1 MTSKVTAKLPLGVAF
16 SMLLI
21 SLALFVGCK
30 QEVAP
35 QDSYTPPGYGATVG
49 YLTDTTWKSGNE
61 TIKFGAEGS
70 VSVPDS
76 MKKMDIERYGKIF
89 SFELGDFTYSV
100 SGTTVTISAKVK
112 KVPELPAFV
121 QGSPSKE
128 PEMPKDEEFLP
139 EGSEGAESEQVSWP
153 KVGDIIEIAT
163 CTIGATASSGTTS
176 SGDGTYGDY
185 TSGNGTKDDYTSG
198 EQKGESNGTQ
208 GSSTST
214 SGIYKYY
221 QMKVSKFGEEQT
233 FTMENRPTSGD
244 KFVGTYYNGHGVKQI
259 QINKDNTFVRF
270 TAGGK
275 DISYWKDNED
285 GTISVSSEPFTN
297 SSISGT
303 SSTSPTIYYL
313 YPHALRSSGNT
324 YYK

>member
-30 QEVAP
+30 QEA
-35 QDSYTPPGYGATVG
+35 DNSYTPPGYGATVG
-49 YLTDTTWKSGNE
+49 YLTDTTWKNGNE

-76 MKKMDIERYGKIF
+76 MKKIDTEFGVV
-89 SFELGDFTYSV
+89 ELGDFTYSA
-100 SGTTVTISAKVK
+100 SGTISAKVK
-112 KVPELPAFV
+112 KTKGTEGISEL
-121 QGSPSKE
+121 
-128 PEMPKDEEFLP
+128 L
-139 EGSEGAESEQVSWP
+139 SEGN
-153 KVGDIIEIAT
+153 IIDVAT
-163 CTIGATASSGTTS
+163 FSIGTTASSGTTS
-176 SGDGTYGDY
+176 SGDGTYGDS
-185 TSGNGTKDDYTSG
+185 TSDTGTK
-198 EQKGESNGTQ
+198 EQKGESASTGTQ

-221 QMKVSKFGEEQT
+221 QMEVSIELGGVLKFGEEKT

-270 TAGGK
+270 TSGGK
-275 DISYWKDNED
+275 DISYWKDNYN

>member
-30 QEVAP
+30 QDVAP

-49 YLTDTTWKSGNE
+49 YLTDTTWKSGND

-70 VSVPDS
+70 VTVPNS
-76 MKKMDIERYGKIF
+76 MKKIDGVV
-89 SFELGDFTYSV
+89 ELGDFTYSV
-100 SGTTVTISAKVK
+100 FGTTVTISAKVK
-112 KVPELPAFV
+112 NASADLSGWISA
-121 QGSPSKE
+121 
-128 PEMPKDEEFLP
+128 
-139 EGSEGAESEQVSWP
+139 
-153 KVGDIIEIAT
+153 GDIIDVAT
-163 CTIGATASSGTTS
+163 CTIGTTASSGTT
-176 SGDGTYGDY
+176 Y
-185 TSGNGTKDDYTSG
+185 DDYTSG
-198 EQKGESNGTQ
+198 DGTKEGSTSGDTTYDDYTSGDKKGESASNGTQ

-221 QMKVSKFGEEQT
+221 QMEVTPDFPVTNGSMT
-233 FTMENRPTSGD
+233 FTMENKPTSGD
-244 KFVGTYYNGHGVKQI
+244 KFVGTYYDKQGI
-259 QINKDNTFVRF
+259 KSVQINKDGTFVSF
-270 TAGGK
+270 TSGGK
-275 DISYWKDNED
+275 DISYWKDNHN

-313 YPHALRSSGNT
+313 YPHALMYNGSAKF
-324 YYK
+324 YK

>member
-30 QEVAP
+30 QDVAP

-70 VSVPDS
+70 VSVPNS
-76 MKKMDIERYGKIF
+76 MKKRDIGLEGKIF
-89 SFELGDFTYSV
+89 SLELGDFTYSV
-100 SGTTVTISAKVK
+100 SSTTVTISAKVK
-112 KVPELPAFV
+112 KAPADL
-121 QGSPSKE
+121 S
-128 PEMPKDEEFLP
+128 EFY
-139 EGSEGAESEQVSWP
+139 SE
-153 KVGDIIEIAT
+153 GDIIDVAT
-163 CTIGATASSGTTS
+163 CTIGTTASSGTTS
-176 SGDGTYGDY
+176 SGDTAYGDSTSDDTAY
-185 TSGNGTKDDYTSG
+185 DDSTSGDK
-198 EQKGESNGTQ
+198 KGESAGTQ

-221 QMKVSKFGEEQT
+221 QMKVSPELGGVQFGEEKT

-275 DISYWKDNED
+275 DISYWKDNDD

>member
-30 QEVAP
+30 QDVAP

-49 YLTDTTWKSGNE
+49 YLTDTTWKSGND

-70 VSVPDS
+70 VTVPNS
-76 MKKMDIERYGKIF
+76 MKKIDGVV
-89 SFELGDFTYSV
+89 ELGDFTYSV
-100 SGTTVTISAKVK
+100 FGTTVTISAKVK
-112 KVPELPAFV
+112 NASADLSGWISA
-121 QGSPSKE
+121 
-128 PEMPKDEEFLP
+128 
-139 EGSEGAESEQVSWP
+139 
-153 KVGDIIEIAT
+153 GDIIDVAT
-163 CTIGATASSGTTS
+163 CTIGTTASSGTT
-176 SGDGTYGDY
+176 Y
-185 TSGNGTKDDYTSG
+185 DDYTSG
-198 EQKGESNGTQ
+198 DGTKEGSTSGDTTYDDYTSGDKKGESASNGTQ

-221 QMKVSKFGEEQT
+221 QMEVSTMSGSVQYY
-233 FTMENRPTSGD
+233 TMENRPTSGD

-270 TAGGK
+270 TSGGK
-275 DISYWKDNED
+275 DISYWKDNDD
-285 GTISVSSEPFTN
+285 GTISVQSTPFTTSSTSEP
-297 SSISGT
+297 G

-313 YPHALRSSGNT
+313 YPHALMSNGSAKF
-324 YYK
+324 YK

>member
-30 QEVAP
+30 QDVAP

-76 MKKMDIERYGKIF
+76 MKKIDIGFGVVEF
-89 SFELGDFTYSV
+89 GDFTYSV
-100 SGTTVTISAKVK
+100 SSTTVTISAKVK
-112 KVPELPAFV
+112 KAAADL
-121 QGSPSKE
+121 S
-128 PEMPKDEEFLP
+128 EFY
-139 EGSEGAESEQVSWP
+139 SE
-153 KVGDIIEIAT
+153 GDIIDVAT
-163 CTIGATASSGTTS
+163 CTIGTTASSGTTS
-176 SGDGTYGDY
+176 SGDTAYGDS
-185 TSGNGTKDDYTSG
+185 TSGDK
-198 EQKGESNGTQ
+198 KGESAGKE

-214 SGIYKYY
+214 SGTYRYY
-221 QMKVSKFGEEQT
+221 RMEVTSDLPVTNGSMT

-244 KFVGTYYNGHGVKQI
+244 KFVGTYYNERGVKQI

-275 DISYWKDNED
+275 DISYWKDNDD

>member
-30 QEVAP
+30 QDVAP

-76 MKKMDIERYGKIF
+76 MKKIDIGFGVVEF
-89 SFELGDFTYSV
+89 GDFTYSV
-100 SGTTVTISAKVK
+100 SSTTVTISAKVK
-112 KVPELPAFV
+112 KAPADL
-121 QGSPSKE
+121 S
-128 PEMPKDEEFLP
+128 EFF
-139 EGSEGAESEQVSWP
+139 SEGDLIDV
-153 KVGDIIEIAT
+153 AT
-163 CTIGATASSGTTS
+163 FSIGTTASSGTTS

-214 SGIYKYY
+214 SGTYRYY
-221 QMKVSKFGEEQT
+221 QMKVSPELGGVLKFGEEKT
-233 FTMENRPTSGD
+233 FTMENKPTSGD
-244 KFVGTYYNGHGVKQI
+244 KFVGTYYDKQGI
-259 QINKDNTFVRF
+259 KSVQINKDGTFVSF
-270 TAGGK
+270 TSGGK
-275 DISYWKDNED
+275 DISYWKDNDD

-313 YPHALRSSGNT
+313 YPHALMSNGSAKF
-324 YYK
+324 YK

>member
-30 QEVAP
+30 QDVAP

-49 YLTDTTWKSGNE
+49 YLTDTTWKSGND

-76 MKKMDIERYGKIF
+76 MKKIEFGSAII
-89 SFELGDFTYSV
+89 ELGDFTYSA
-100 SGTTVTISAKVK
+100 SGTISAKVK
-112 KVPELPAFV
+112 KTKGTEGISEL
-121 QGSPSKE
+121 
-128 PEMPKDEEFLP
+128 L
-139 EGSEGAESEQVSWP
+139 SE
-153 KVGDIIEIAT
+153 GDIIDVAIFS
-163 CTIGATASSGTTS
+163 IGTTASSGTTS

-221 QMKVSKFGEEQT
+221 QMEVSIELGGVPKFGEEKT

-244 KFVGTYYNGHGVKQI
+244 KFVGTYYDERGVKDI
-259 QINKDNTFVRF
+259 QINKDGTFVSF
-270 TAGGK
+270 DEGGK
-275 DISYWKDNED
+275 YIRNWTFNEN
-285 GTISVSSEPFTN
+285 GTISVTPIGSDS
-297 SSISGT
+297 T
-303 SSTSPTIYYL
+303 SSSTIYYL
-313 YPHALRSSGNT
+313 YPHALMYNGKVAS
-324 YYK
+324 YK

>member
-49 YLTDTTWKSGNE
+49 YLTDTTWKSGND

-70 VSVPDS
+70 VTVPNS
-76 MKKMDIERYGKIF
+76 MKKMGIELDGK
-89 SFELGDFTYSV
+89 SFFLEFGDFTYSV
-100 SGTTVTISAKVK
+100 SSYNTTTVTISAKVT
-112 KVPELPAFV
+112 KVPELPEFV

-128 PEMPKDEEFLP
+128 PEMPKDEEGLW
-139 EGSEGAESEQVSWP
+139 GSEGAESEQVSLP
-153 KVGDIIEIAT
+153 KVGDIIEVAT
-163 CTIGATASSGTTS
+163 CTIGTTASSGTTS
-176 SGDGTYGDY
+176 SGDTTYDDY
-185 TSGNGTKDDYTSG
+185 TSGNGTKEDYTSG
-198 EQKGESNGTQ
+198 DKKGESASNGT
-208 GSSTST
+208 
-214 SGIYKYY
+214 YKYY

-244 KFVGTYYNGHGVKQI
+244 KFVGTYYDNQGRKMI

-270 TAGGK
+270 TSGGK
-275 DISYWKDNED
+275 NISYWKDNLD
-285 GTISVSSEPFTN
+285 GTISEKSEPFTN
-297 SSISGT
+297 TNSGT
-303 SSTSPTIYYL
+303 SSSTSSTTYYL
-313 YPHALRSSGNT
+313 YPHALMSSGSAQF
-324 YYK
+324 YK

>member
-76 MKKMDIERYGKIF
+76 MKKIGDVV
-89 SFELGDFTYSV
+89 ELGDFTYSV
-100 SGTTVTISAKVK
+100 FSTTVTISAKVK
-112 KVPELPAFV
+112 KAPADSSGF
-121 QGSPSKE
+121 
-128 PEMPKDEEFLP
+128 F
-139 EGSEGAESEQVSWP
+139 SE
-153 KVGDIIEIAT
+153 GDIIDVAT
-163 CTIGATASSGTTS
+163 CTIGTTASSGTTS
-176 SGDGTYGDY
+176 SGDTTYDDY
-185 TSGNGTKDDYTSG
+185 TSGSGTKDDYTSG

-221 QMKVSKFGEEQT
+221 QMEVSIELGGVLKFGEEKT

-275 DISYWKDNED
+275 DISYWKDNYN

>member
-1 MTSKVTAKLPLGVAF
+1 MTSKVTAKLSLGVAF

-30 QEVAP
+30 QDVTP
-35 QDSYTPPGYGATVG
+35 QDSYTPPGYGVTVG
-49 YLTDTTWKSGNE
+49 YLTDTTWRSGND

-76 MKKMDIERYGKIF
+76 MKKMYIERYGKIF
-89 SFELGDFTYSV
+89 SFELGDFTYDFTY
-100 SGTTVTISAKVK
+100 SGSSSITTTVTISAKVT

-163 CTIGATASSGTTS
+163 CTIGATASSGDTA
-176 SGDGTYGDY
+176 YGDS
-185 TSGNGTKDDYTSG
+185 TSGTGTKGDYPSEGKEG
-198 EQKGESNGTQ
+198 EFVSNGTQ

-221 QMKVSKFGEEQT
+221 QMKVSKFGEEKT
-233 FTMENRPTSGD
+233 FTMENRPTSED
-244 KFVGTYYNGHGVKQI
+244 KFVGTYYDERGVKDI
-259 QINKDNTFVRF
+259 QINKDGTFVSF
-270 TAGGK
+270 DEGGK
-275 DISYWKDNED
+275 YIRNWTFNEN
-285 GTISVSSEPFTN
+285 GTISVTPIGSDS
-297 SSISGT
+297 T
-303 SSTSPTIYYL
+303 SSSTIYYL
-313 YPHALRSSGNT
+313 YPHALMYNGNVAS
-324 YYK
+324 YK

>member
-30 QEVAP
+30 QDVAP

-76 MKKMDIERYGKIF
+76 MKKIEFGSAII
-89 SFELGDFTYSV
+89 ELGDFTYSA
-100 SGTTVTISAKVK
+100 SGTISAKVK
-112 KVPELPAFV
+112 KTKGTEDISEL
-121 QGSPSKE
+121 
-128 PEMPKDEEFLP
+128 L
-139 EGSEGAESEQVSWP
+139 SEGN
-153 KVGDIIEIAT
+153 IIDVAT
-163 CTIGATASSGTTS
+163 FSIGTTASSGTTS
-176 SGDGTYGDY
+176 SGDGTYGDS
-185 TSGNGTKDDYTSG
+185 TSDTGTK
-198 EQKGESNGTQ
+198 EQKGESAPTGTQ

-214 SGIYKYY
+214 SGTYRYY
-221 QMKVSKFGEEQT
+221 QMKVSPELGGVLKFGEEKT
-233 FTMENRPTSGD
+233 FTMENKPTSGD

-270 TAGGK
+270 TSGGK
-275 DISYWKDNED
+275 DISYWED
-285 GTISVSSEPFTN
+285 KGNGTISVSSEPFTN

-313 YPHALRSSGNT
+313 YPHALMSNGSAKF
-324 YYK
+324 YK